1 MVIFVIIITHM
12 MINTHLYFADHHLHQ
27 ALPSAG
33 QARLTAEQER
43 DDINYIS
50 GYPKYHLQLATR

>member
-1 MVIFVIIITHM
+1 MFCHYHHR
-12 MINTHLYFADHHLHQ
+12 NDDQHHLCYADHHLHQ

-50 GYPKYHLQLATR
+50 GYHKYHLQLATR

>member
-43 DDINYIS
+43 DDINYIT
-50 GYPKYHLQLATR
+50 GLQLATR